1 MDDAQWFSHHM
12 AYHVPCVGNPVLPH
26 RIMTTPTTFF
36 SNSNNDYLTDFEW
49 LVNRIIGLALPF
61 LLSCFISGLN
71 PELHKVSSPGP
82 RHSYSNVLLFASAI
96 IAPSSPRIPF
106 KQLSSKELV
115 LHRDHGLYY
124 HYEEKW
130 VQGHHC
136 KPPLQLFIADE
147 DNDVPDENP
156 TLVLNHTSL
165 SSPDLPTPQLSL
177 NALACMPAPKTI
189 HVYGTINHHC
199 VLILVDGGS
208 THNFI
213 RSRIAKFLG
222 LPTTSTHLLHVMVGN
237 GTMMDC
243 TSSCPQVSVEIHDH
257 RFVVDLYALPL
268 SSTNLVL
275 GV

>member
-1 MDDAQWFSHHM
+1 M
-12 AYHVPCVGNPVLPH
+12 
-26 RIMTTPTTFF
+26 
-36 SNSNNDYLTDFEW
+36 
-49 LVNRIIGLALPF
+49 
-61 LLSCFISGLN
+61 
-71 PELHKVSSPGP
+71 
-82 RHSYSNVLLFASAI
+82 
-96 IAPSSPRIPF
+96 
-106 KQLSSKELV
+106 

-124 HYEEKW
+124 HCEEKW

-136 KPPLQLFIADE
+136 KPHLQLFIADE

-177 NALACMPAPKTI
+177 NALAGMPAPKTI

-213 RSRIAKFLG
+213 RSRVAKFLG
-222 LPTTSTHLLHVMVGN
+222 LPTTSTPLLHVMVGN

-268 SSTNLVL
+268 SGTNLVL

>member
-1 MDDAQWFSHHM
+1 M
-12 AYHVPCVGNPVLPH
+12 
-26 RIMTTPTTFF
+26 
-36 SNSNNDYLTDFEW
+36 
-49 LVNRIIGLALPF
+49 
-61 LLSCFISGLN
+61 
-71 PELHKVSSPGP
+71 
-82 RHSYSNVLLFASAI
+82 
-96 IAPSSPRIPF
+96 
-106 KQLSSKELV
+106 

-124 HYEEKW
+124 HCEEKW

-136 KPPLQLFIADE
+136 KPHLQLFIADE
-147 DNDVPDENP
+147 DNDVLDENP

-177 NALACMPAPKTI
+177 NAPAGMPAPKTI

-213 RSRIAKFLG
+213 RSRVAKFLG
-222 LPTTSTHLLHVMVGN
+222 LPTTSTPLLHVMVGN

-268 SSTNLVL
+268 SGTNLVL